1 MKKIFVEILDVIIYV
16 MESMAKHRWITNT
29 IMVGWLALTVVLNS
43 VYYGK
48 PIPITH
54 TVLKPIWAYINV
66 VACGC
71 VVGTVIGY
79 VNTKS
84 IIDKKG

>member
-1 MKKIFVEILDVIIYV
+1 MKKFFVEILDTIVFV
-16 MESMAKHRWITNT
+16 MEYLAEHRWITNG
-29 IMVGWLALTVVLNS
+29 IMAGWLILTVVLNT

-66 VACGC
+66 ILCGC
-71 VVGTVIGY
+71 VVGGVCGY
-79 VNTKS
+79 VNTKA